1 MTNLANYRQEEL
13 TLHAGKTELL
23 GLFYPLPFV
32 AIIVLMYYL
41 VWGESSFISPYI
53 YFKSFFGN
61 MSSIILLAV
70 IIVGIIVHEF
80 IHGFTWAQF
89 ATEGLKS
96 MKYGVIWKYLTPYCH
111 CKEPLL
117 VKHYITGGIMPAI
130 ILGFIPSIIA
140 IIIGG
145 YGLLL
150 FGIFF
155 TFAAGGDFIIVS
167 MLLKQPAS
175 NLVQDHPT
183 KVGCY
188 VHRDV

>member
-1 MTNLANYRQEEL
+1 MTNLENYKQEEL
-13 TLHAGKTELL
+13 TMHAGKTQLL
-23 GLFYPLPFV
+23 GIFYPLPFI
-32 AIIVLMYYL
+32 AFIVLMYYL
-41 VWGESSFISPYI
+41 VWGETGFISPFI
-53 YFKSFFGN
+53 YFESFFGN
-61 MSSIILLAV
+61 ISSIFLLA
-70 IIVGIIVHEF
+70 IIIIGIIVHEF

-117 VKHYITGGIMPAI
+117 VKHYITGGLMPAI

-140 IIIGG
+140 IIIGS

-167 MLLKQPAS
+167 MLLKEPTS
-175 NLVQDHPT
+175 NLVQDHPS

-188 VHRDV
+188 IYRDI